1 MDRHVRRLNRV
12 HFPCAA
18 LRRPDGQ
25 DTASGPHVQY
35 HFIFELLRVQSDR
48 VVVGRHSFLVLEHVF
63 LVVEVS
69 VCAKVVCE
77 VGVSDLVGFEH
88 DHVAVLW
95 GGGWS

>member
-1 MDRHVRRLNRV
+1 
-12 HFPCAA
+12 
-18 LRRPDGQ
+18 
-25 DTASGPHVQY
+25 
-35 HFIFELLRVQSDR
+35 
-48 VVVGRHSFLVLEHVF
+48 VVGRHSFLVQEQVF

-95 GGGWS
+95 GGGGRHRDVIGSFGGYFGASADLSAVRF